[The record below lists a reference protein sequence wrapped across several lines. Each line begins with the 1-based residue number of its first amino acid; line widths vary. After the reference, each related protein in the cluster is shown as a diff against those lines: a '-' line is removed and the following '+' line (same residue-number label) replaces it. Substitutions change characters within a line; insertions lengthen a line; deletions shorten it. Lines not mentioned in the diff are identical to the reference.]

1 MQLQSKKGTQKI
13 IIVIVIFLLVFGIL
27 FVLQEKY
34 DFLQNFKNVFY
45 SKNIINNNA
54 QIILK
59 IVRDEN
65 KWNNYQIIQ

>member
-65 KWNNYQIIQ
+65 K